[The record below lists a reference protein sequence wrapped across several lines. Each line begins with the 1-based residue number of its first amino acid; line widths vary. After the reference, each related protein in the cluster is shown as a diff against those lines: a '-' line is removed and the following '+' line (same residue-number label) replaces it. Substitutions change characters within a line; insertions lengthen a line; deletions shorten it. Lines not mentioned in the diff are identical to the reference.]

1 MRRQK
6 LSVVLFLLVSCPIL
20 VWALQSGI
28 VGTVKDSS
36 GAVLSGA
43 TITAKNVNTGETR
56 QATTNEF
63 GQYAIPDLKIGTY
76 AVSAE
81 KQGFQRKV
89 VDQVVLEV
97 QLTRTIDMAL
107 APGTVAEQVNVTAE
121 VTALQT
127 TESSVG
133 TLFETKVVNEI
144 PLNGRN
150 FLQLQLLS
158 AGVTPGTGSV
168 FQAVKIDAQSESIG
182 GGNFSVNG
190 APDAYNDYI
199 IDGISFKDWIHGTNG
214 MNPSVDAIQEFRLQT
229 SNYTA
234 DYGENAGGLVN
245 MATKSG
251 TNQFHGSAY
260 EFIRNDKLDALDYFT
275 KRDGGTSKSPLR
287 RNQFGATLGGPII
300 HGKTFFFGSYDGF
313 RQQSTS
319 TLIGS
324 APTELMHHGDFS
336 ELLALSTPRQIHDPA
351 GNPYPGNIIPE
362 DQLLSVMPGYLDTY
376 VPLPNRP
383 GLVDNYVIPGTSR
396 NSTNQYIARIDHS
409 ISNNIQLFGHYIYN
423 QIHDNPPTI
432 NPNFFA
438 VQHNGSHNVSL
449 QLTDAIS
456 PNTVLELRAG
466 YNLFRQYVNQNRQ
479 GTTPNIAADV
489 LGINGVA
496 TTPLASDAPFF
507 VTTDFGTGLGG
518 NQPSSPRSWISER
531 FEYQGDISLVRGKH
545 VIRTGLQTVRHHET
559 FPEIIIGSGE
569 IIFDGTFTG
578 YSMSDM
584 LIGIPSQFLLSPEQF
599 NPQFRQWEVMPWV
612 QDDWRI
618 TPKLTVNLGLRY
630 EYRPWPVSKDNSI
643 SNIVLPPG
651 GGQASLILA
660 GPCVPNL
667 PVRPCQ
673 TSLPTSIAKNRS
685 TFDGNDNN
693 NFAPRIGFAYRLGN
707 SGRSVVRGAYG
718 IFYQPEVFS
727 GLVGQS
733 YNPPFVSF
741 YDRFI
746 NTANYQNWDWFNPTA
761 GLPVGGLSFQRYP
774 GNSVNPYL
782 QSWNLGVQHDLGAGF
797 VLDVSYVG
805 NHDTKLWTYT
815 LPNQPHPGM
824 GDIDARR
831 PYTNVGS
838 ISSDEP
844 IGNANYNGL
853 QVKGEKRFSQGLSLL
868 TTYTWSKAITDAQ
881 GSTSFAVDL
890 QNNYDRAANRGL
902 WNADIRHRFTVVS
915 VYELPIG
922 KNKRF
927 LGGVNGVADKLI
939 SGWQVSGIGQ
949 FQTGQPLTATLSF
962 DNPNVGEGSKLPN
975 VVGDPNAGP
984 KTVTEYFNTAAFAI
998 PTQYTF
1004 GNEGIGAITGPGL
1017 SNVDLSLS
1025 KNTNITERVKVQF
1038 RAEAFNFLNHTILAA
1053 PNTTVDSSQFGRIT
1067 GTKMSARQVQF
1078 ALRFTF

>member
-1 MRRQK
+1 MLARK
-6 LSVVLFLLVSCPIL
+6 LTLMLFLTVCPL
-20 VWALQSGI
+20 ALWALQSGI
-28 VGTVKDSS
+28 VGTVTDSS
-36 GAVLSGA
+36 GAVLAGA
-43 TITAKNVNTGETR
+43 TITARNVNTGETR
-56 QATTNEF
+56 QATSSES
-63 GQYAIPDLKIGTY
+63 GQYAIPDLPIGTY
-76 AVSAE
+76 EVSAE
-81 KQGFQRKV
+81 KNGFQRTV
-89 VDQVVLEV
+89 VQQVVLEV
-97 QLTRTIDMAL
+97 QLTRTVDVTL
-107 APGTVAEQVNVTAE
+107 PPGTVNEQVNVTAA

-190 APDAYNDYI
+190 TPDAYNDYL

-229 SNYTA
+229 SNFTA

-251 TNQFHGSAY
+251 TNQLHGSAY
-260 EFIRNDKLDALDYFT
+260 EFIRNDKLDALNYFT
-275 KRDGGTSKSPLR
+275 KRNGGDSKAPLR
-287 RNQFGATLGGPII
+287 RNQFGGTLGGPIY
-300 HGKTFFFGSYDGF
+300 HDKTFFFGSYDGF

-324 APTELMHHGDFS
+324 VPTQPMHHGDFS
-336 ELLALSTPRQIHDPA
+336 ELLALPNPRQIHDPA
-351 GNPYPGNIIPE
+351 GNPYPGNIIPA
-362 DQLLSVMPGYLDTY
+362 DQVLSVMPGYLDTY
-376 VPLPNRP
+376 VPDPNRP
-383 GLVDNYVIPGTSR
+383 GLVNNYVIPGTSR
-396 NSTNQYIARIDHS
+396 NSTDQYIARIDHS
-409 ISNNIQLFGHYIYN
+409 LTNRMQLFGHYIYDRVN
-423 QIHDNPPTI
+423 DHPPTI
-432 NPNFFA
+432 NPNFSA
-438 VQHNGSHNVSL
+438 IQYNGAHNVSL

-456 PNTVLELRAG
+456 TNTILELRAG
-466 YNLFRQYVNQNRQ
+466 YNLFRQYVKQNHQ
-479 GTTPNIAADV
+479 GTSPNVASDV
-489 LGINGVA
+489 LGIDGVA
-496 TTPLASDAPFF
+496 TSPASSDAPFF
-507 VTTDFGTGLGG
+507 VVSDFGTGLGG

-531 FEYQGDISLVRGKH
+531 FEYQGNVSLVRGKH
-545 VIRTGLQTVRHHET
+545 VIRAGMQTVRHHET
-559 FPEIIIGSGE
+559 FPEVIIGSGE

-578 YSMSDM
+578 YSMADM
-584 LIGIPSQFLLSPEQF
+584 LIGIPSQFLLSPEEF
-599 NPQFRQWEVMPWV
+599 DPQFRQWELMPWA

-630 EYRPWPVSKDNSI
+630 EWRPWPVSKNNSI

-651 GGQASLILA
+651 GGEASLILA

-707 SGRSVVRGAYG
+707 SGRTVLRAGYG

-746 NTANYQNWDWFNPTA
+746 NTANYQTWDWFHPTA

-782 QSWNLGVQHDLGAGF
+782 QAWNVGVQRDLGAGF

-815 LPNQPHPGM
+815 LPNQPHPGP

-831 PYTNVGS
+831 PYTNVES
-838 ISSDEP
+838 ISSDEA
-844 IGNANYNGL
+844 IGSANYNGL

-868 TTYTWSKAITDAQ
+868 TTYTWSKAITDSQ
-881 GSTSFAVDL
+881 GSTSFAPDL
-890 QNNYDRAANRGL
+890 QNNYDRRANRGL
-902 WNADIRHRFTVVS
+902 WNADIRHRFTLSS

-922 KNKRF
+922 RNKHF
-927 LGGVNGVADKLI
+927 LGDVNGAAGKLI
-939 SGWQVSGIGQ
+939 SGWQIATIVQ
-949 FQTGQPLTATLSF
+949 VQTGQPLTVTLPF
-962 DNPNVGEGSKLPN
+962 DNPNVGEGAKLPD
-975 VVGDPNAGP
+975 VIGDPNNGP
-984 KTVTEYFNTAAFAI
+984 KTVDEFFNTSAFAV
-998 PTQYTF
+998 PAPYTF
-1004 GNEGIGAITGPGL
+1004 GNEGIGAVTGPGL
-1017 SNVDLSLS
+1017 TDVDLSLS

-1038 RAEAFNFLNHTILAA
+1038 RAEAFNFANHTILAA
-1053 PNTTVDSSQFGRIT
+1053 PNTTFGTPQFGQIT
-1067 GTKMSARQVQF
+1067 GTKFSSRQIQF